1 MLKFHYLGGDTKSVY
16 EHSTLASEIRNKHNE
31 YTSRRFVRKELRA
44 YESSMEG
51 LDVLATQINRD
62 RERLNIEL
70 SKISY
75 EGKKDDKIVISN
87 ELKWNFRQYF
97 SLKLKEF
104 QGKKWLVNDRLIQVS
119 EGVSEEFDEFLLPFG
134 NSHKCYNIMS
144 LVKRYECEEG
154 KKATSEPVPIIDLV
168 RKHRLKYYDNLKDDN
183 S

>member
-51 LDVLATQINRD
+51 LDVLA
-62 RERLNIEL
+62 
-70 SKISY
+70 ISY